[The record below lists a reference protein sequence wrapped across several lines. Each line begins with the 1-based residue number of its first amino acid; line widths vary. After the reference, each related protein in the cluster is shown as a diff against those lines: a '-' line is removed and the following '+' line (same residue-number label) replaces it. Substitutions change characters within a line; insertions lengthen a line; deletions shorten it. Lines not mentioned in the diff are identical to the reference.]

1 MPVIFYSQT
10 VIIEGRL
17 NLSGWKAGD
26 WGIGGGGG
34 GGGGVDAWEGG
45 DNQYQWNFFPFAS

>member
-26 WGIGGGGG
+26 GGIGG

-45 DNQYQWNFFPFAS
+45 DNQYQWIFFPFAS